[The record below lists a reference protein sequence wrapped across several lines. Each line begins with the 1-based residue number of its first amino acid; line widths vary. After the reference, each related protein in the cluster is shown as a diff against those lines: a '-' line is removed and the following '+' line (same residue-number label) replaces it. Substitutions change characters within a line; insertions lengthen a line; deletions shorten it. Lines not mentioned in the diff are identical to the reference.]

1 MYKTERDRNVEP
13 KNKRFSFPWGG
24 NLAAL
29 LGLVAMLLPTQGVA
43 DVISTVD
50 SLLTL
55 YQKAPTKEKYE
66 KGRQLMDIYEQYDAF
81 HEEPPRYVPTLPAD
95 SLNLAVWF
103 ATECFYYNYAYF
115 AECIDYCRRA
125 LPLAKDH
132 HPHIYAT
139 LLCDL
144 GYSLHKT
151 GQSPEAIKTERRA
164 VEASQKAG
172 NLLQLSRAYLYLA
185 IVNLNTEQFD
195 DAKWFVEKA
204 IETND
209 RMGVNGNTHNTLGI
223 ACDVYGQAGDTRRA
237 IAFGKRAVEAARA
250 IGFDEGVA
258 NHLSQLSYC
267 YNRCDSFELGAKT
280 AQQAIDIVEA
290 MPTPDR
296 NLLAL
301 CIGYKAYNLV
311 DLKRYEEAAA
321 LLRRSAAINEEV
333 GNVREACADMNELY
347 KALLHVDSTQAM
359 AALQRYTQLHDS
371 IFHADLSHELS
382 QANAQLHNDELQDQN
397 SIKSRQIMLLL
408 GGIALLLI
416 VVGGLIFHARRKSS
430 SSKHQ
435 QLLIKELLAQL
446 ELRHQAPA
454 TTADGA
460 DHTAAG
466 GTDDTTPYRN
476 AANEAFLSQLDQ
488 TVLRLMPQ
496 GQADIS
502 HVASA
507 LCMTPSKLRR
517 RMLECTDLTPANYIL
532 TIRMDEAKRM
542 LAAYPQHT
550 VGEVAYHCGFADQS
564 HFSRTFNRLFSITP
578 MQFIKGTGKSLT
590 SAK

>member
-1 MYKTERDRNVEP
+1 
-13 KNKRFSFPWGG
+13 
-24 NLAAL
+24 
-29 LGLVAMLLPTQGVA
+29 MLLPIQGVA
-43 DVISTVD
+43 DTIGSVD

-55 YQKAPTKEKYE
+55 YQKAPAREKYE

-81 HEEPPRYVPTLPAD
+81 HEEPPRYTPDLPAD
-95 SLNLAVWF
+95 SLDLAVWF

-125 LPLAKDH
+125 LPLANNH

-151 GQSPEAIKTERRA
+151 GQSPEAIKTERQA

-185 IVNLNTEQFD
+185 IVNLNTEQYD

-209 RMGVNGNTHNTLGI
+209 QLGDNGNTHNTLGI
-223 ACDVYGQAGDTRRA
+223 ACDVYAQAGDAPRA
-237 IAFGKRAVEAARA
+237 IGFGKRAVEAARA
-250 IGFDEGVA
+250 IGYDEGVA

-301 CIGYKAYNLV
+301 CLGYKAYNLV
-311 DLKRYEEAAA
+311 DLKRYEEAVA

-371 IFHADLSHELS
+371 IFNAELSHELS
-382 QANAQLHNDELQDQN
+382 EANAQLHNDELQDQN
-397 SIKSRQIMLLL
+397 SAKSQQIMLLL

-416 VVGGLIFHARRKSS
+416 VVGLLIFYALRKNASNKRQQGLIR
-430 SSKHQ
+430 
-435 QLLIKELLAQL
+435 ELLGRL
-446 ELRHQAPA
+446 EKNTDALP
-454 TTADGA
+454 TAEIGA
-460 DHTAAG
+460 DEGNA
-466 GTDDTTPYRN
+466 YRN
-476 AANEAFLSQLDQ
+476 EANAQFLNQVNQ
-488 TVLRLMPQ
+488 TILQLMPQ
-496 GQADIS
+496 GQADID
-502 HVASA
+502 HVSSA
-507 LCMTPSKLRR
+507 LCMTPSKFRR
-517 RMLECTDLTPANYIL
+517 RMQECTELTPANYIL

-542 LAAYPQHT
+542 LSAYPQHT
-550 VGEVAYHCGFADQS
+550 VGEVAYRCGFADQS
-564 HFSRTFNRLFSITP
+564 HFSRTFNRLFGLTP
-578 MQFIKGTGKSLT
+578 MQFVKSLG
-590 SAK
+590 

>member
-13 KNKRFSFPWGG
+13 KNKRFSFPWRG
-24 NLAAL
+24 NLTAL

-185 IVNLNTEQFD
+185 IVNLNTEQYD

-209 RMGVNGNTHNTLGI
+209 QLGINGNTHNTLGI

-311 DLKRYEEAAA
+311 DLKHYEEAAA

-408 GGIALLLI
+408 GGISLLLI
-416 VVGGLIFHARRKSS
+416 VVGGLIFHARRKSAS
-430 SSKHQ
+430 NKRQHS
-435 QLLIKELLAQL
+435 LIIELLGQL
-446 ELRHQAPA
+446 EKYRDASPTEEA
-454 TTADGA
+454 GA
-460 DHTAAG
+460 EGEENTYH
-466 GTDDTTPYRN
+466 
-476 AANEAFLSQLDQ
+476 NEANIQFLNQVNQ
-488 TVLRLMPQ
+488 TILRLMPL
-496 GQADIS
+496 GQADID
-502 HVASA
+502 HVSSA
-507 LCMTPSKLRR
+507 LCMTPSKFRR
-517 RMLECTDLTPANYIL
+517 RMQECTELTPANYIL

-542 LAAYPQHT
+542 LSAYPQHT

>member
-1 MYKTERDRNVEP
+1 MRPHHSTLRLAV
-13 KNKRFSFPWGG
+13 
-24 NLAAL
+24 LLATAAL
-29 LGLVAMLLPTQGVA
+29 LVPSEGRA

-50 SLLTL
+50 SLLAL
-55 YQKAPTKEKYE
+55 YQKAPEKAKYE
-66 KGRQLMDIYEQYDAF
+66 RGRALMDIFEEYDVF
-81 HEEPPRYVPTLPAD
+81 HEEPPRYEAGLPSD
-95 SLNLAVWF
+95 SLDLAVWF
-103 ATECFYYNYAYF
+103 ATECFYYNYAYY
-115 AECIDYCRRA
+115 AECVGYCRRA
-125 LPLAKDH
+125 LPLAKDR
-132 HPHIYAT
+132 HPQVYAT

-144 GYSLHKT
+144 GYTLHKT
-151 GQSPEAIKTERRA
+151 GQSPEAIKTERQA
-164 VEASQKAG
+164 VEASQQAG
-172 NLLQLSRAYLYLA
+172 NLMQLSRAYLYLA
-185 IVNLNTEQFD
+185 IVNLNTEQYD

-204 IETND
+204 VETND
-209 RMGVNGNTHNTLGI
+209 RQGTNGNTHNTLGI
-223 ACDVYGQAGDTRRA
+223 ACDVYAQAGDTRRA
-237 IAFGKRAVEAARA
+237 IAYGKRAVEAARA
-250 IGFDEGVA
+250 MGFSEGVA

-267 YNRCDSFELGAKT
+267 YNRSDSFELGAKT
-280 AQQAIDIVEA
+280 AQQAIDIMEA

-301 CIGYKAYNLV
+301 CLGYKAYNLV
-311 DLKRYEEAAA
+311 DLGRYEEAVA
-321 LLRRSAAINEEV
+321 LLRRSAAINEQV

-371 IFHADLSHELS
+371 IFQADLSRELS
-382 QANAQLHNDELQDQN
+382 QANAQLHNDELQDQVGA
-397 SIKSRQIMLLL
+397 KRRQVMMLL
-408 GGIALLLI
+408 GGVTLLLI
-416 VVGGLIFHARRKSS
+416 VVGLLVFYARRKSS

-476 AANEAFLSQLDQ
+476 AANEAFLSQVDQ

-550 VGEVAYHCGFADQS
+550 VGEVAYHCGFADQA
-564 HFSRTFNRLFSITP
+564 HFSRTFSRLFGVTP
-578 MQFIKGTGKSLT
+578 MQYAKS
-590 SAK
+590 ANP